1 MLYHNENN
9 RSDTTLIS
17 GNADMINARAVTLDP
32 LGASLTP
39 GAAQYPKHLLGLAA
53 SFRDCLAG
61 TS

>member
-1 MLYHNENN
+1 
-9 RSDTTLIS
+9 
-17 GNADMINARAVTLDP
+17 MINARAVTLDP